1 MVGSDDV
8 DLAYHCRLLLYN
20 RPKHTKLYRWLGLYP
35 LYLLAEVAVI
45 ATDLA
50 ELLGSAIAL
59 CLLFPRLEMWQAVL
73 ITAFD
78 VVLILAMRDP
88 LRGKPVRLFELLIA
102 IMVGLAPSVFA
113 LSILFFAPGVDRLNL
128 HACDYLEGRN
138 QHEGCFFWV
147 SPFQIS
153 V

>member
-1 MVGSDDV
+1 M
-8 DLAYHCRLLLYN
+8 LYN

-35 LYLLAEVAVI
+35 LYFLAEVAII

-59 CLLFPRLEMWQAVL
+59 CLLFPKLELWHGVL

-88 LRGKPVRLFELLIA
+88 LRGKPVRMFEFLIA
-102 IMVGLAPSVFA
+102 VMVEPFT
-113 LSILFFAPGVDRLNL
+113 
-128 HACDYLEGRN
+128 LEQLPQR
-138 QHEGCFFWV
+138 
-147 SPFQIS
+147 
-153 V
+153 

>member
-1 MVGSDDV
+1 M
-8 DLAYHCRLLLYN
+8 
-20 RPKHTKLYRWLGLYP
+20 
-35 LYLLAEVAVI
+35 AEVAVI

-73 ITAFD
+73 VTVFD

-102 IMVGLAPSVFA
+102 ILVGLVPPVLA
-113 LSILFFAPGVDRLNL
+113 LSILNFLHQVLIVLICMLVIISKVEINMKDAFSGFLPSKYLFGQGGIYTCSSTDLPSILVINL
-128 HACDYLEGRN
+128 FL
-138 QHEGCFFWV
+138 
-147 SPFQIS
+147 
-153 V
+153 